1 MQLFFLPEIL
11 AVEKIFCYT
20 VESFNRGVSD
30 VKKKISA
37 LVCGALMAFGS
48 IAMTSISDNRPNYV
62 EEIATEDS
70 GFATQDGIIVGM
82 SENFLNDSYGKADKI
97 EREDGKVEYTYY
109 SRDSREKIQ
118 FDVRNGI
125 IIKISCERN

>member
-1 MQLFFLPEIL
+1 M
-11 AVEKIFCYT
+11 
-20 VESFNRGVSD
+20 SSDGVRFD
-30 VKKKISA
+30 RN
-37 LVCGALMAFGS
+37 
-48 IAMTSISDNRPNYV
+48 DV

-70 GFATQDGIIVGM
+70 SFATQDGIIVGM

-109 SRDSREKIQ
+109 SRDSREKMQ